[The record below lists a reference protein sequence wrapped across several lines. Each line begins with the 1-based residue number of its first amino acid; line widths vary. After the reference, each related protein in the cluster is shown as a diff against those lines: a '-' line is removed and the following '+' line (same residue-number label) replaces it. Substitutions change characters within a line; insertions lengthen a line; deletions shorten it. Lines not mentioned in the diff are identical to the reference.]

1 MEMKLSE
8 WQKIRLGEG
17 NKFPKGGEDY
27 RQVNWRGKEQSEDK
41 TNESSKQ
48 PNNLETH
55 SFALLSLVSSLI
67 HFDYLQCRK
76 QRFVLSAMTPGIR
89 DSWINGN
96 FIPFY
101 VELNILRNR
110 RVKISALQQNRHNP
124 SPTYTEPNSA
134 DALSL
139 ADSSDILGSTAI
151 VRISKPIIFFENF
164 KTHRIFMRIWSSY
177 LDFTKI
183 FTSFTEIDRFL

>member
-1 MEMKLSE
+1 
-8 WQKIRLGEG
+8 
-17 NKFPKGGEDY
+17 
-27 RQVNWRGKEQSEDK
+27 
-41 TNESSKQ
+41 
-48 PNNLETH
+48 
-55 SFALLSLVSSLI
+55 
-67 HFDYLQCRK
+67 
-76 QRFVLSAMTPGIR
+76 MTPGIR

-101 VELNILRNR
+101 GELNILRGR

-151 VRISKPIIFFENF
+151 VRISKPIISLENF
-164 KTHRIFMRIWSSY
+164 KTHRIFLWEYDEAAI
-177 LDFTKI
+177 
-183 FTSFTEIDRFL
+183 